1 MGLSEMSEPSDS
13 LGRKALGSL
22 GAKWRGPRPVHR
34 EEHGGSSSNRDASGV
49 GRDPLAQL

>member
-1 MGLSEMSEPSDS
+1 MGLSEMSESSDS

-22 GAKWRGPRPVHR
+22 DAKWRGPRPVHR
-34 EEHGGSSSNRDASGV
+34 EEHGGSSSNRDALGV